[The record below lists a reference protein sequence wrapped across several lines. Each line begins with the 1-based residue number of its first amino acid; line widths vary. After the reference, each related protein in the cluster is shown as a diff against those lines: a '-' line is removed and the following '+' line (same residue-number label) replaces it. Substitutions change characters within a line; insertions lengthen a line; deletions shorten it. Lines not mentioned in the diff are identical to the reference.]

1 MNTNQSARP
10 EDWASGGVAVRM
22 LDAFSQ
28 RAHLPYMNVHEL
40 KKRLSGGF
48 RPFAIRTTDGQELVV
63 PHPEFILIGK
73 YTVAVLDKQGFIN
86 NLDPLHIVSAR
97 DLSRRNGGS

>member
-1 MNTNQSARP
+1 MPIP
-10 EDWASGGVAVRM
+10 ESDVNI
-22 LDAFSQ
+22 Q
-28 RAHLPYMNVHEL
+28 EL

-48 RPFAIRTTDGQELVV
+48 RPFAIRTTDGQEFAI

-73 YTVAVLDKQGFIN
+73 YSVAVLDKQGFIN

-97 DLSRRNGGS
+97 DLSRRNLGA

>member
-1 MNTNQSARP
+1 
-10 EDWASGGVAVRM
+10 
-22 LDAFSQ
+22 
-28 RAHLPYMNVHEL
+28 MNVQEL

-48 RPFAIRTTDGQELVV
+48 RPFAIRTTDDQEFVI
-63 PHPEFILIGK
+63 PHSEFILIGK

-97 DLSRRNGGS
+97 DLARRNGGS